1 MADLGNFL
9 ADFIGGSVMLK
20 AFLLSVRIAALLL
33 LTPVLY
39 ASTLPATYRTIL
51 IFSLSL
57 ALALG
62 IVPAGLLDEAPVETG
77 AGFIILAAARELA
90 LGSTLAVGIFIS
102 FAAISIAG
110 RVLDIQIGFGMAQV
124 FDPLTRTQLPIL
136 TMAFNQVAVVYFFL
150 INGHHTLLRAV
161 AYSIERFPLGKAWS
175 IEAVSVPVLKQVGG
189 LFSLGFAL
197 AAPIVFCVLL
207 VELALGVVARNL
219 PQMNMCVMAVPIKV
233 VVGLAALSFGFVLM
247 GSTITRIQGSIFQSW
262 GAVFAVVDARQS
274 VPLSGRPD

>member
-1 MADLGNFL
+1 
-9 ADFIGGSVMLK
+9 MLK
-20 AFLLSVRIAALLL
+20 AFLLSVRIAALLM
-33 LTPVLY
+33 LTPILY
-39 ASTLPATYRTIL
+39 ASTLPASYRTIL
-51 IFSLSL
+51 VFSLSL

-62 IVPAGLLDEAPVETG
+62 IAPASSFDAGPTEVG

-90 LGSTLAVGIFIS
+90 LGATLAVGIFIS

-136 TMAFNQVAVVYFFL
+136 TMAFNQLAVVYFFL

-197 AAPIVFCVLL
+197 AAPVVFCVLL

-219 PQMNMCVMAVPIKV
+219 PQMNMFVMGVPIKI
-233 VVGLAALSFGFVLM
+233 VVGLAALSFGFVMM

-262 GAVFAVVDARQS
+262 SAVFS
-274 VPLSGRPD
+274 VAEAHQVRLMAGGLA